1 LLSRRVTLIKPSP
14 TLAITAKANAM
25 KADGI
30 DVVGFGAG
38 EPDFDTPE
46 HVKQAAID
54 AIRAGF
60 TTYTPTG
67 GIPDLKNAII
77 AKFGRDS
84 LGTNRRI
91 LVTIGGKHAF
101 CWRRRSSAGDEV
113 IRPYWVSYRPM
124 VTSSMPR
131 R

>member
-1 LLSRRVTLIKPSP
+1 MLSRRVTLIKPSP

-46 HVKQAAID
+46 HVKQAAIE

-60 TTYTPTG
+60 TKYTPTG
-67 GIPDLKNAII
+67 GIADLKNAIA
-77 AKFGRDS
+77 AKFRRDS
-84 LGTNRRI
+84 GLEYEPAEILERRVLGRSG
-91 LVTIGGKHAF
+91 VEHAED
-101 CWRRRSSAGDEV
+101 RQRQ
-113 IRPYWVSYRPM
+113 
-124 VTSSMPR
+124 
-131 R
+131 